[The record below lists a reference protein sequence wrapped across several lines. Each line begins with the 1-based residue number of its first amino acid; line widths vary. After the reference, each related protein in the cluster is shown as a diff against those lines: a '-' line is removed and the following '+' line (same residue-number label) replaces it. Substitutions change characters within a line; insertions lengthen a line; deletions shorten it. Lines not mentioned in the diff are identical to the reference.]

1 MNTLIPIFFLM
12 TMLPEPPE
20 HSVVRISP
28 PEFWRPV
35 EPSIAINPTN
45 PDNIIAASIRY
56 GDMDKGENRVMN
68 IRYHSKD
75 GGKTW
80 ALRNEHNPHDRCQGD
95 DAMVFNADGIA
106 YHSVI
111 AFRGLRTTKQ
121 KATGIYVFHSE
132 KDTDKWSQPSI
143 VIDHIN
149 MLRPFEDKPYL
160 VTDNAKESPY
170 KGNIYIT
177 WTRFDEYNS
186 KLPTDSSQIY
196 FSYSADGGKRF
207 ATPFRISDTGGDC
220 ADDDD
225 TVEGGVP
232 AVGPDG
238 NIYIVWS
245 GPLGLV
251 FDKSEDGGRTF
262 GRDKILSKLV
272 GGWKIDIPGVS
283 RCNGFPVTKVDLSN
297 GSNNGTIYVNWIDE
311 RNGDPD
317 VFIMYS
323 TDKGATWN
331 NPVRVNDDPIGNDK
345 AQFFTWMAVDP
356 VDGSV
361 NVVFYDRR
369 DFEGTK
375 TGLILARSI
384 DGGKTFINHSINQK
398 PFECN
403 KQIFLGDY
411 TGIDAFN
418 GRVAT
423 VYGHFTSM
431 KNTAISVAV
440 FDFVPGTQ
448 EVEKGNGNPT
458 Q

>member
-1 MNTLIPIFFLM
+1 MKILLSLLLLLAP
-12 TMLPEPPE
+12 LPKSPE
-20 HSVVRISP
+20 HTVVRISP
-28 PEFWRPV
+28 PDFWRPV
-35 EPSIAINPTN
+35 EPSIAINPIN

-56 GDMDKGENRVMN
+56 GDMEQGENRVMN

-80 ALRNEHNPHDRCQGD
+80 VPQNEHNPHDRCQGD
-95 DAMVFNADGIA
+95 DAVVFNSDGIA

-111 AFRGLRTTKQ
+111 AFRGLRTNKQ
-121 KATGIYVFHSE
+121 KATGIYVFRSE
-132 KDTDKWSQPSI
+132 KDTDKWHQPTI

-160 VTDNAKESPY
+160 VADNAKKSPH
-170 KGNIYIT
+170 KGNIYIA
-177 WTRFDEYNS
+177 WTRFDEYDS
-186 KLPTDSSQIY
+186 KLPSDSSQIY
-196 FSYSADGGKRF
+196 FSYSADKGKHF

-220 ADDDD
+220 SDDDA

-238 NIYIVWS
+238 EVYIVWS

-262 GRDKILSKLV
+262 GKDKVLSKLV
-272 GGWKIDIPGVS
+272 GGWKIDVDGVS
-283 RCNGFPVTKVDLSN
+283 RCNGFPVTKVDLSD
-297 GSNNGTIYVNWIDE
+297 GSNQGTIYVNWIDE

-317 VFIMYS
+317 VFIMS
-323 TDKGATWN
+323 SKDKGATWDE
-331 NPVRVNDDPIGNDK
+331 PVRVNDDPVSNGK

-369 DFEGTK
+369 DFKGTK
-375 TGLILARSI
+375 TALILARSI
-384 DGGKTFINHSINQK
+384 DGGKTFVNHSINQE

-403 KQIFLGDY
+403 KKVFLGDY
-411 TGIDAFN
+411 TNVDAYG

-423 VYGHFTSM
+423 IYGYFTSM
-431 KNTAISVAV
+431 DNTAIATAV
-440 FDFVPGTQ
+440 LDFMPGTQ
-448 EVEKGNGNPT
+448 KDK
-458 Q
+458 